1 MCCAFSARER
11 IGLAA
16 IAERVLGVLLA
27 ALVTACATPEPAPT
41 VAAPPPV
48 VAEAPAEI
56 PMAEPQATPA
66 PRPVLPFDEAV
77 LDAANQLLGSAKLPK
92 AAGGER
98 WPLTVDPFVDGLTGV
113 QSNATQALGAR
124 VVRLIRED
132 HAQFEVLAFDGA
144 TIGRSPWILIGT
156 LTGVNAERK
165 AEGRREAYRI
175 CLALADS
182 RTGKLVGTGLA
193 FAKADGVDPMP
204 VPFYR
209 DAPVLAEDAA
219 TQVYIESCQG
229 MTPGNPVHP
238 AYLDRILVAAT
249 LAEAADA
256 YGAGQYA
263 AALKLFEAAER
274 MPGGGQ
280 LRTYTGLYLTQ
291 WRLGRRDA
299 ASQAFARMVDQGLD
313 GKRLGVKFLFRP
325 GTATLWSDPGVG
337 PPLPYSTWVAVM
349 ASSAAKRNGCL
360 IVVGH
365 ASATG
370 SEAVNNRL
378 SLMRAKAIERQLVQR
393 APALAKRTT
402 VVGAGSRET
411 VVGNG
416 RDDASDALDR
426 RVELKTVD
434 C

>member
-1 MCCAFSARER
+1 
-11 IGLAA
+11 LAA
-16 IAERVLGVLLA
+16 IADRALGVLLL
-27 ALVTACATPEPAPT
+27 ALVAACATPEMAPT

-48 VAEAPAEI
+48 AVEVPSGVPVAEPPAP
-56 PMAEPQATPA
+56 PT

-77 LDAANQLLGSAKLPK
+77 LDAANQLLGTAKLPQ

-98 WPLTVDPFVDGLTGV
+98 WPLTVDPFVDGPTGM
-113 QSNATQALGAR
+113 QTNSTQAVAAR
-124 VVRLIRED
+124 IVRLIRED
-132 HAQFEVLAFDGA
+132 HAQFEVLPFNG
-144 TIGRSPWILIGT
+144 TTVGRSPWVLIGT

-193 FAKADGVDPMP
+193 FAKAEGVDPMP
-204 VPFYR
+204 LPFYR

-219 TQVYIESCQG
+219 TQGYVASCQG
-229 MTPGNPVHP
+229 MTPGDPVHP

-249 LAEAADA
+249 LAEAVDA

-299 ASQAFARMVDQGLD
+299 AGQAFARIVDQGLD
-313 GKRLGVKFLFRP
+313 GKQLGVKFLFRP

-337 PPLPYSTWVAVM
+337 PPLPYSTWVAAM

-360 IVVGH
+360 VVVGH
-365 ASATG
+365 ASPTG

-378 SLMRAKAIERQLVQR
+378 SLMRAKAIERQLVQKS
-393 APALAKRTT
+393 PALAKRITAI
-402 VVGAGSRET
+402 GAGSREA

-426 RVELKTVD
+426 RVELKVVD

>member
-1 MCCAFSARER
+1 MCRVFSARAR
-11 IGLAA
+11 FGLAA
-16 IAERVLGVLLA
+16 KADRALGVLLV
-27 ALVTACATPEPAPT
+27 ALIAACAKPDVAPT

-48 VAEAPAEI
+48 VAQAPVEI
-56 PMAEPQATPA
+56 PKAEPAA

-77 LDAANQLLGSAKLPK
+77 LDAANQLLGSAKLPP

-113 QSNATQALGAR
+113 QSNATQALAAR
-124 VVRLIRED
+124 TMRLIRED
-132 HAQFEVLAFDGA
+132 HSQFEALPFNGTTV
-144 TIGRSPWILIGT
+144 GRSPWVLIGT

-165 AEGRREAYRI
+165 AEGRRETYRI
-175 CLALADS
+175 CLALVDS

-193 FAKADGVDPMP
+193 FAKLDGVDPMP
-204 VPFYR
+204 LPFYR

-219 TQVYIESCQG
+219 TQGYVESCQG
-229 MTPGNPVHP
+229 MNPGDPVHP
-238 AYLDRILVAAT
+238 AYIDRILVAAT

-256 YGAGQYA
+256 YGAGQHA

-299 ASQAFARMVDQGLD
+299 AGQAFGRIVDQGLD

-325 GTATLWSDPGVG
+325 GTATLWSDPGAG
-337 PPLPYSTWVAVM
+337 PPLPYSNWIAAM

-360 IVVGH
+360 LVVGH
-365 ASATG
+365 ASPTG

-378 SLMRAKAIERQLVQR
+378 SLMRAKAIESQLVQKS
-393 APALAKRTT
+393 PALAKRITAI
-402 VVGAGSRET
+402 GAGSRET

-426 RVELKTVD
+426 RVELKIVD

>member
-1 MCCAFSARER
+1 MCRVFSARAR
-11 IGLAA
+11 FALAA
-16 IAERVLGVLLA
+16 KAGRALGVLLVV
-27 ALVTACATPEPAPT
+27 LVAACAKPDVAPT

-48 VAEAPAEI
+48 VAQAPVEI
-56 PMAEPQATPA
+56 PKAEPAA

-77 LDAANQLLGSAKLPK
+77 LDAANQLLGTAKLPP

-113 QSNATQALGAR
+113 QSNATQALAAR
-124 VVRLIRED
+124 TMRLIRED
-132 HAQFEVLAFDGA
+132 HAQFEALPFNGTTV
-144 TIGRSPWILIGT
+144 GRSPWVLIGT

-165 AEGRREAYRI
+165 AEGRRETYRI
-175 CLALADS
+175 CL
-182 RTGKLVGTGLA
+182 
-193 FAKADGVDPMP
+193 MP
-204 VPFYR
+204 LPFYR

-219 TQVYIESCQG
+219 TQGYVESCQG
-229 MTPGNPVHP
+229 MNPGDPVHP
-238 AYLDRILVAAT
+238 AYIDRILVAAT

-256 YGAGQYA
+256 YGAGQHA

-299 ASQAFARMVDQGLD
+299 AGQAFARIVDQGLD

-325 GTATLWSDPGVG
+325 GTATLWSDPGAG
-337 PPLPYSTWVAVM
+337 PPLPYSNWIAAM

-360 IVVGH
+360 LVVGH
-365 ASATG
+365 ASPTG

-378 SLMRAKAIERQLVQR
+378 SLMRAKAIESQLVQKS
-393 APALAKRTT
+393 PALAKRITAI
-402 VVGAGSRET
+402 GAGSRET

-426 RVELKTVD
+426 RVELKIVD